1 MEPETKPGMWKI
13 MSRFGLDFGVF
24 QVFHLFIL
32 SLFHFVLSISPTRAI
47 KANILNVS
55 CFVQVLYV
63 NQLITVL
70 QSFEMSAIIPI
81 LQM

>member
-32 SLFHFVLSISPTRAI
+32 CESFLIYLDLDVWTCFAEGIQTLCNFVFPLV
-47 KANILNVS
+47 K
-55 CFVQVLYV
+55 
-63 NQLITVL
+63 
-70 QSFEMSAIIPI
+70 
-81 LQM
+81 